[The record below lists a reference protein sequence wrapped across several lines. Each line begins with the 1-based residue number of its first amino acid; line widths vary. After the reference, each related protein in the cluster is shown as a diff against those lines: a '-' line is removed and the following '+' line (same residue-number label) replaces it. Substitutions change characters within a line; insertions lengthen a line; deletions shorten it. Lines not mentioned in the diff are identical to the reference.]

1 MREKVSEQT
10 LELVR
15 AIYQSNLLE
24 KGVEM
29 KKMRGRGMQ
38 RLVFVIYCI
47 VLKLGEY
54 VILLGLVNIPNMKH

>member
-1 MREKVSEQT
+1 
-10 LELVR
+10 
-15 AIYQSNLLE
+15 
-24 KGVEM
+24 M

-38 RLVFVIYCI
+38 RLVFVIHCI